1 MVYAI
6 LIVSFCRWQNRAQRN
21 AEQCCGHD
29 CDLLT
34 SRLPADVKAFVP
46 GRRNLGQIN
55 GNAAQFHSGRETLQ
69 KPAKQTL
76 TGASRPVVAY
86 PGVPAMVMTPTDI
99 RLRVRIRPRTP
110 TAMVGIG
117 SEHDRSQRP
126 HTNICAESH

>member
-69 KPAKQTL
+69 KPAKHNQYW
-76 TGASRPVVAY
+76 S
-86 PGVPAMVMTPTDI
+86 
-99 RLRVRIRPRTP
+99 
-110 TAMVGIG
+110 
-117 SEHDRSQRP
+117 
-126 HTNICAESH
+126 